1 MAYTTINVENFD
13 KIQTFYINKDSV
25 NGSATAMI
33 TSVDL
38 YFETKPMNTTGI
50 DSSGYS
56 DPSVSIAICEVNNG
70 IPDLTKVILETM
82 TSVSS
87 KFVNVSS
94 TGTIPTN
101 FKMANPVTVKSNTYY
116 GIVLMPQSTLYTYSE
131 NIKGKKLIVNG
142 IVSTDISNGPKI
154 GFLGQLYGR
163 YNNSFATPYTGRS
176 LKFKVNIAKF
186 NSGSDGTIVGNGD
199 GTISGNSSID
209 TSIPSGTLVNA
220 SYTLVN
226 KAYEFFKI
234 SGRMGH
240 FTGGE
245 FVYKQ
250 TSDAAGT
257 LNIRSGNNI
266 VTGTGTSFSNNHI
279 GLYAVINDGTNE
291 KVLQIVNVANSTQM
305 TLSENY
311 TLNSNAATYK
321 ITPVAQMYYTDEVL
335 NELYLSNSN
344 AANATFR
351 FDVNDVLIGSQSRAQ
366 ATISNINRYPLDALT
381 TDFTISNPST
391 SSYKVQYAVTKS
403 DNTIGSLQALEN
415 QKKINL
421 NYEGYILSRSQ
432 EVIETGLYGTAKKSA
447 YANVSFTIVTGGAN
461 TYSVPFI
468 DASKLRLISFKNDI
482 NSTTKETRYSITD
495 FDTEVEKN
503 GIGTSK
509 YITNKVSFDENKF
522 AEDVLVYL
530 TAYRPAG
537 TNIQVYA
544 KIHNSAD
551 KEPFDDKAWTPLVM
565 RSNIDKYSTDDPN
578 NLIEYS
584 YGLPSSPE
592 VDIRLSGT
600 FFTTIGSNII
610 TTTSNQTSYLAQGD
624 LIKLS
629 NPLFP
634 ENNEVFMVMSVASNS
649 ITVNKN
655 ITNTNIS
662 GEVKIDKAKYDKAA
676 WNNAAN
682 YNVSRYVS
690 ESGVEYDYYN
700 TMQFKVVLLADQS
713 FVVPRLSQFQA
724 IGASA

>member
-1 MAYTTINVENFD
+1 MTYTTLNIDGFD

-38 YFETKPMNTTGI
+38 YFEAKPSIDGGI
-50 DSSGYS
+50 DSSGYHE
-56 DPSVSIAICEVNNG
+56 PKVNIAICEIKEG
-70 IPDLTKVILETM
+70 IPDLTKVIQESYVM
-82 TSVSS
+82 QSS
-87 KFVNVSS
+87 KFINISP
-94 TGTIPTN
+94 TGSISTN
-101 FKMANPVTVKSNTYY
+101 FKLSNPLSVKTNTYY
-116 GIVLMPQSTLYTYSE
+116 GLVYMPQSPAYVVSE
-131 NIKGKKLIVNG
+131 NVKGNKLIING
-142 IVSTDISNGPKI
+142 TISTNLSNGPKL
-154 GFLGQLYGR
+154 GFLGQLYGSF
-163 YNNSFATPYTGRS
+163 NNSFATPYTGRA
-176 LKFKVNIAKF
+176 LKFKINIAKF

-209 TSIPSGTLVNA
+209 TSIPAGTLVNA
-220 SYTLVN
+220 SYNLVN
-226 KAYEFFKI
+226 KSYEFFEIK
-234 SGRMGH
+234 
-240 FTGGE
+240 
-245 FVYKQ
+245 
-250 TSDAAGT
+250 
-257 LNIRSGNNI
+257 NRSGNFIGGEYIYKQVADQPGTLKILPGNTTI
-266 VTGTGTSFSNNHI
+266 IGTGTSFSNSHI
-279 GLYAVINDGTNE
+279 GLYAAINTGSYEEVIKITNVIN
-291 KVLQIVNVANSTQM
+291 STSM
-305 TLSENY
+305 TIE
-311 TLNSNAATYK
+311 SNFNLESNTATYK
-321 ITPVAQMYYTDEVL
+321 ITPVAQMYYSDEVL
-335 NELYLSNSN
+335 GDLYLSNSN
-344 AANATFR
+344 ASNATFR
-351 FDVNDVLIGSQSRAQ
+351 FEVNDVLIGSQSRAQ
-366 ATISNINRYPLDALT
+366 ATIANINKYPLDALT

-415 QKKINL
+415 NKKIDL

-432 EVIETGLYGTAKKSA
+432 EVVETGLFGTGKKSA

-468 DASKLRLISFKNDI
+468 DASRLRLISFKNEI
-482 NSTTKETRYSITD
+482 NSTTKELRYNITD

-503 GIGTSK
+503 GIGISK
-509 YITNKVSFDENKF
+509 YITNKVSFDDNKF

-565 RSNIDKYSTDDPN
+565 RSNIDKYSTSDPN

-584 YGLPSSPE
+584 YGLPGSPE
-592 VDIRLSGT
+592 IDIRLSGT

-634 ENNEVFMVMSVASNS
+634 ENNEVFMVMTVASNS

-655 ITNTNIS
+655 VTNTNIS
-662 GEVKIDKAKYDKAA
+662 GEVKVDKAKYDKAA